1 MLVSEV
7 IICVDDEKEIL
18 EILQRQLMTMFGQ
31 SFEYEFA
38 ESGEEALELIQE
50 LETEHN
56 TQVRLVISDWSM
68 PGIKGDELILRLK
81 ESRPEIKTLLLTGQA
96 PEDILTK
103 VCASG
108 SSNCML
114 KPWDRESLK
123 ERIQLLMAS

>member
-1 MLVSEV
+1 MLVSNV

-18 EILQRQLMTMFGQ
+18 EILQRQLMTMFGE

-38 ESGEEALELIQE
+38 ESGEEALELIHE
-50 LETEHN
+50 IEEESETR
-56 TQVRLVISDWSM
+56 VRLVISDWSM
-68 PGIKGDELILRLK
+68 PGIKGDELIFRLR

-96 PEDILTK
+96 PEDIMQRI
-103 VCASG
+103 CESG